1 VACAGSAPLRC
12 VPSNSPRGLAH
23 TPVPTLGQ
31 RKACVPSS
39 AASLPM
45 QMRAAGLTRP
55 WCMPGDA
62 LLQLPA
68 SVTNWADF
76 SVANN
81 LKGWLDVS
89 VPLCQWSG
97 VQCDAD
103 GRVTALC
110 AARTPGAPRAP
121 AAPRRPALLSSRA
134 RRQAARLH
142 AVHGARGGDAAG
154 RAGRPGPPD
163 LARAQLQLAQRHAA
177 GRVRG
182 RLPRAGRAA
191 PGLQRVHGQPAG
203 RVAGHAR
210 RPAGAAVARAGGQP
224 AGGRA
229 AGRGAR
235 RAGQPAEPGP
245 AVEPARGAR
254 PPAAPTRS
262 SPAWEG
268 WRQGSVAGRT
278 RRAAARAARE
288 RRPSRPGP
296 TGPALG
302 QPPRTLGPGAAPG
315 AGQAGC
321 AAGLTI

>member
-1 VACAGSAPLRC
+1 MRAELCCFPACANAGSRVDAAVVHARRCAAPTPGERHKLGGLQRRKQ
-12 VPSNSPRGLAH
+12 PQGLAGRQRAGLPVVGRAVRRRRARH
-23 TPVPTLGQ
+23 CAVRCPPARRSAHAHRPCHPLTPGLRPGQ
-31 RKACVPSS
+31 RRLQRTGRPSS
-39 AASLPM
+39 P
-45 QMRAAGLTRP
+45 
-55 WCMPGDA
+55 C
-62 LLQLPA
+62 
-68 SVTNWADF
+68 
-76 SVANN
+76 
-81 LKGWLDVS
+81 
-89 VPLCQWSG
+89 
-97 VQCDAD
+97 
-103 GRVTALC
+103 
-110 AARTPGAPRAP
+110 
-121 AAPRRPALLSSRA
+121 LLSSRA